1 MLFNLDSTLLN
12 IYGTQEGE
20 GYNYHYQAHGYDPLL
35 CFHGLTGGLLKVKL
49 RDGTQYCIKDAE
61 RFMIL
66 LMQKYRTKYPFLP
79 LYLRGDSGFA
89 SPALYE
95 ACEENDYKYTT
106 RLKDSVQLQKVKILV
121 NRRETWKKSHFR
133 LLFWEFR
140 KVTFYK
146 TNKNEKLWRKPQK
159 FEKYID
165 IS

>member
-1 MLFNLDSTLLN
+1 MDKNSLAQFEQIDAKMREIIYSIKHPEHMLFNLDSTLLN

-20 GYNYHYQAHGYDPLL
+20 GYNYHYQAYGYDPLL

-106 RLKDSVQLQKVKILV
+106 RLKDSV
-121 NRRETWKKSHFR
+121 
-133 LLFWEFR
+133 
-140 KVTFYK
+140 
-146 TNKNEKLWRKPQK
+146 
-159 FEKYID
+159 
-165 IS
+165 